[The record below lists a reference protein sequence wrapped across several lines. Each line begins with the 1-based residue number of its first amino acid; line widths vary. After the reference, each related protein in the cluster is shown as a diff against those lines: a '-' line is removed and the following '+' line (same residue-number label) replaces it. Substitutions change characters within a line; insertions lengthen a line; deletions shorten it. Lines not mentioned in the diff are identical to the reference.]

1 MCKMLRLMAFL
12 VVIWV
17 TKVIGMVI
25 IITVVI
31 ALERCY

>member
-1 MCKMLRLMAFL
+1 MCKMLRSIAFL

-17 TKVIGMVI
+17 TMVIRMVI